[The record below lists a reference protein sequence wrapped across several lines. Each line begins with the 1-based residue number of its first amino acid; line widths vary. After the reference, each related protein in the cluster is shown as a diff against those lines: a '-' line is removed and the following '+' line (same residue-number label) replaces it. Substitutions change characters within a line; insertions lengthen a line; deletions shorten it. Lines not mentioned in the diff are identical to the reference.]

1 MAETGLRRR
10 ELLIRTGELGLAAMI
25 AAALPVARARAQT
38 PAPVDTDGILQA
50 FADTMIPGR
59 KVAVTESGRP
69 VHPLAIAGVDP
80 QPGAV
85 ETDALVLYHD
95 PLIGFDALAP
105 SFLAEL
111 SARSGGAFLTM
122 SFEERTAVCIAG
134 TAYDNPTR
142 LLWEAAAAV
151 PFTAFCAAG
160 VRPEQVAAK
169 CAGYRV
175 MGLPGKADRYKDF
188 SYKRKLSRERTKT
201 GSLP

>member
-1 MAETGLRRR
+1 VAEEGLRRR

-25 AAALPVARARAQT
+25 AAALPVTRARAQT
-38 PAPVDTDGILQA
+38 PAPADTDGILQA
-50 FADTMIPGR
+50 FADTMVPGR
-59 KVAVTESGRP
+59 KIALTESGQP

-85 ETDALVLYHD
+85 ETDALLLYHD

-105 SFLAEL
+105 SFLGEL
-111 SARSGGAFLTM
+111 TARSGGTFLTM
-122 SFEERTAVCIAG
+122 SFQERTKVCVGALL
-134 TAYDNPTR
+134 YDNPTR

-175 MGLPGKADRYKDF
+175 MGLPGKTNRYRDF
-188 SYKRKLSRERTKT
+188 SYGKKLSRERTKT